1 VKAVTYLNYQDK
13 YLPLELYAAPVVD
26 VCIAREVNINK
37 LLRGTGIFKADIIKG
52 EHASPSQI
60 LRLFSNAQAL
70 TPGYDCAFQIGRRFA
85 ANQQS
90 TAMQALHY
98 SRNFEETLR
107 LVKLF
112 ENVCSPFIAATFIK
126 QKGSGYWLLKQKFG
140 LGKLEQFVMEIF
152 CTALVSLSQHILGHR
167 IKFHFGFQW
176 SKPRQIQEYEENLG
190 YRTYFEQPTNII
202 AVQWSLLT
210 KGNANR
216 NDLLKRHA
224 IHKANEFV
232 MCKFSLLEH
241 VRHLITDSPIA
252 APLPQ
257 IAEQLKTS
265 PATLKRKLKEHGSS
279 FKLLQDEVRK
289 HQAIHCLILQGLN
302 NEQSAHLMDISDPTN
317 FRRSIKRWTGY
328 TPSELKKACDFLPLL
343 VTS

>member
-1 VKAVTYLNYQDK
+1 VTYLNYQDK
-13 YLPLELYAAPVVD
+13 YLPLELYAATVVD
-26 VCIAREVNINK
+26 VCIARGVNINK
-37 LLRGTGIFKADIIKG
+37 LLRGTGVFKADIIKG

-70 TPGYDCAFQIGRRFA
+70 TPGYDCAFQIGRRLA
-85 ANQQS
+85 ANQQN
-90 TAMQALHY
+90 TVMQALHY
-98 SRNFEETLR
+98 SRSFEESLR
-107 LVKLF
+107 LVTLF
-112 ENVCSPFIAATFIK
+112 ENICSPFIAATFIK
-126 QKGSGYWLLKQKFG
+126 QNGSGYWLLKQKLG

-152 CTALVSLSQHILGHR
+152 CTALVSLSQHVLGHR

-176 SKPRQIQEYEENLG
+176 QKPKQIQEYEENLG
-190 YRTYFEQPTNII
+190 YRTYFEQPANVI
-202 AVQWSLLT
+202 AVQWSSLA
-210 KGNANR
+210 KSYIIR

-224 IHKANEFV
+224 IHKANELV
-232 MCKFSLLEH
+232 MCKLSLLEH
-241 VRHLITDSPIA
+241 VRYLIAGSPI

-279 FKLLQDEVRK
+279 FKQLHDEVRK

-302 NEQSAHLMDISDPTN
+302 NEQSALLMDISDATN

-328 TPSELKKACDFLPLL
+328 TPSELKKTCDFLPLIVL
-343 VTS
+343 PS